1 LDGGTLANDYL
12 NRTNRTLVD
21 PILDEMKTVATKEQI
36 PIISEEGIR
45 LILHLIQIGKYC
57 RVLEIGTAIGYTAYS
72 ISKFTSASVVTI
84 ERNPEILKRAKG
96 LISTDLANNKIT
108 FIEADALEIAIE
120 SLGQFDVI
128 FIDAAKAQYIRFF
141 EKFESLLSKGGI
153 VITDNLLFHGFVENP
168 KSIISRNRKQLVGK
182 INKFNQW
189 LLEKNDYDSFIYEI
203 GDGMAISYKK

>member
-1 LDGGTLANDYL
+1 LANDYL

>member
-1 LDGGTLANDYL
+1 MANDYL

-45 LILHLIQIGKYC
+45 LILQLIQIGKYC